1 MTQLLFIQS
10 LLYLFLVSLQIN
22 LELYNQKKQF
32 LNLRL
37 ILATVLFQDIF
48 ELHALSRHPNNN
60 FYLIQNQKMSWYSV
74 NNRGH
79 FIYPN
84 FQVSS

>member
-48 ELHALSRHPNNN
+48 ELHAPGCHKDD
-60 FYLIQNQKMSWYSV
+60 FQLIQNQKMSWYSV

-79 FIYPN
+79 FIYPSRN
-84 FQVSS
+84 LSS